1 MIALKLTVLAFLRF
15 YAMIKTVMKMIKNL
29 EPNAIG
35 KDPLYK
41 TWHASPAHL
50 IMYIHAGQGS
60 IVCADKLYPITP
72 GLLVYIAS
80 DTYHYTM
87 PDDPAQ
93 YRRSK
98 VFLDPDQLQN
108 LLRPAGLWEAPA
120 RALVYAPIPPDVQ
133 PQVEGI
139 YTRLQQTQTPLLS
152 AAAVLELMHYLRTYG
167 AESTSS
173 PTGFIG
179 CAIGYINQNIAWDMT
194 LEDICK
200 AANVSKFHLC
210 RRFREHTGMTV
221 MDYILSTRIILAK
234 NELLKTDDSILHI
247 SEKCGFSSVSYF
259 CRVFRQRMGC
269 TPLQFRKRGK

>member
-1 MIALKLTVLAFLRF
+1 MLANIECHAL
-15 YAMIKTVMKMIKNL
+15 
-29 EPNAIG
+29 G

-41 TWHASPAHL
+41 TWHASPTHL
-50 IMYIHAGQGS
+50 IMYIHAGTGS
-60 IVCADKLYPITP
+60 IVCADQLYPLRA
-72 GLLVYIAS
+72 GVLVYIAC

-87 PDDPAQ
+87 PDDPVV
-93 YRRSK
+93 YCRSK
-98 VFLDPDQLQN
+98 VFLQPQKLRD

-120 RALVYAPIPPDVQ
+120 RALVYAPIPAEEQ
-133 PQVEGI
+133 PRVEALFAKLD
-139 YTRLQQTQTPLLS
+139 TAPRPLL
-152 AAAVLELMHYLRTYG
+152 AASAVLELMHYLHTFG
-167 AESTSS
+167 TESANS

-194 LEDICK
+194 LEDICH

-234 NELLKTDDSILHI
+234 NELLKTEDSILHI

-259 CRVFRQRMGC
+259 CRVFRQRVGC
-269 TPLQFRKRGK
+269 TPLQFRKQGK